1 MKEKE
6 GGSLGFLRLRCF
18 FFFLFRVRVCLCVF
32 VFFFQIG
39 IVAGILGLAGLF
51 FGCGCFSLSEGK

>member
-1 MKEKE
+1 MKGNE
-6 GGSLGFLRLRCF
+6 GGSLGFLRLRC

-39 IVAGILGLAGLF
+39 IVAGILGLGGLF

>member
-1 MKEKE
+1 MKGNE
-6 GGSLGFLRLRCF
+6 GGSLGFLHLRCF
-18 FFFLFRVRVCLCVF
+18 FFSSVCACVCVF

-39 IVAGILGLAGLF
+39 IVAGILGFAGLF

>member
-1 MKEKE
+1 MKGNE
-6 GGSLGFLRLRCF
+6 GGSLGFLHLRCF
-18 FFFLFRVRVCLCVF
+18 FFSSVARLFVCVF

-39 IVAGILGLAGLF
+39 IVAAILGLAGLF